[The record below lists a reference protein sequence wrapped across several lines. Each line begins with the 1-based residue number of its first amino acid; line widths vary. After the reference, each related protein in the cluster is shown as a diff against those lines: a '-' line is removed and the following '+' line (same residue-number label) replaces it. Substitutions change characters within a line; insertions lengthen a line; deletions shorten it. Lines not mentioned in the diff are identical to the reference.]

1 MPLYAYRCDNCGVQ
15 IERRQAF
22 DDPALKKCPECGENE
37 LRKLYSPVGILF
49 KGPGFYATD
58 NRSASGANGADKKA
72 DKSESKEGS
81 ESKESSETKAE
92 KTKSSKKSEKKSTE
106 TKD

>member
-15 IERRQAF
+15 IERRQGF
-22 DDPALKKCPECGENE
+22 NDPALKKCPECGENE

-58 NRSASGANGADKKA
+58 NRSASGADGTNKKA
-72 DKSESKEGS
+72 DKSESKESS
-81 ESKESSETKAE
+81 EPKAEKSKSTEKSETKTAD
-92 KTKSSKKSEKKSTE
+92 TE
-106 TKD
+106 D

>member
-1 MPLYAYRCDNCGVQ
+1 MPLYAYRCNNCGVQ
-15 IERRQAF
+15 IERRQGF

-37 LRKLYSPVGILF
+37 LRKLFSPVGILF

-58 NRSASGANGADKKA
+58 NRSASSANGTGKKE
-72 DKSESKEGS
+72 KS
-81 ESKESSETKAE
+81 ESKESSEPKAE
-92 KTKSSKKSEKKSTE
+92 KTKSSEKSEKTTTD

>member
-15 IERRQAF
+15 IERRQGF
-22 DDPALKKCPECGENE
+22 NDPALKKCPECGENE

-58 NRSASGANGADKKA
+58 NRSASGANGANKKA
-72 DKSESKEGS
+72 DKSESKE
-81 ESKESSETKAE
+81 SSEPKAE
-92 KTKSSKKSEKKSTE
+92 KTKSSEKSDTTSTDS
-106 TKD
+106 KD

>member
-15 IERRQAF
+15 IERRQGF
-22 DDPALKKCPECGENE
+22 NDPTLKKCPECGENE

-49 KGPGFYATD
+49 KGPGFYVTD
-58 NRSASGANGADKKA
+58 NRSASGANGASKKGDK
-72 DKSESKEGS
+72 S
-81 ESKESSETKAE
+81 ESKESSEPKAE
-92 KTKSSKKSEKKSTE
+92 KTKSSEKSEKTSTD

>member
-15 IERRQAF
+15 IERRQGF

-37 LRKLYSPVGILF
+37 LRKLYSPVGIVF

-58 NRSASGANGADKKA
+58 NRSSSTDNGSGKNAE
-72 DKSESKEGS
+72 KSESKEKP
-81 ESKESSETKAE
+81 EPKAE
-92 KTKSSKKSEKKSTE
+92 KAKSSEKKGSD

>member
-1 MPLYAYRCDNCGVQ
+1 MPLYAYRCNNCGVQ
-15 IERRQAF
+15 IERRQGF

-37 LRKLYSPVGILF
+37 LRKLFSPVGILF

-58 NRSASGANGADKKA
+58 NRSASGVNGTSKKE
-72 DKSESKEGS
+72 ESKEKS
-81 ESKESSETKAE
+81 EPKAE
-92 KTKSSKKSEKKSTE
+92 KAISSEKSEKKGSD

>member
-1 MPLYAYRCDNCGVQ
+1 MPLYAYRCSNCGVQ
-15 IERRQAF
+15 IERRQGF

-58 NRSASGANGADKKA
+58 NRSASGANGTDKKEEKSGSKE
-72 DKSESKEGS
+72 KSEPKAEKS
-81 ESKESSETKAE
+81 EKAESSE
-92 KTKSSKKSEKKSTE
+92 KKGSEPKE
-106 TKD
+106 